1 MAERRL
7 VRCSSVRESEGGH
20 MPTTAASK
28 QSSPFLIALN
38 REQLD
43 GLPWAITKVNK
54 AGVFTYANRAMCA
67 IVGTETVEGKAL
79 ADFFHGDDLV
89 AVREHLESRFTR
101 GAADEYEVE
110 AIRPGDHVRVPV
122 RISALPDADER
133 GQTVGAIAIVRDL
146 LSESVAARIHAAIED
161 ERDGAAILRTVASEC
176 ARVLPFDTFS
186 VSVYSADG
194 DHARMFFL
202 YFPGGEFRSSVRWQ
216 EMSAYARKLVD
227 MRQVI
232 IVDDLEEW
240 LNRPEWRSYRDDPD
254 MKRALQMGF
263 RSTVS
268 FPVIRGNRVVATF
281 GFGRLKDKP
290 PFDRQDEER
299 LARLPIRAAVL
310 TALHYQ
316 EVDDLHFA
324 LDLVRG
330 VAADPDGAESIA
342 RTIARKI
349 RAHYH
354 WENVSIFRPD
364 EQAGVLRLVTQ
375 DATRQEFRL
384 PADWQHSL
392 DTGVTGHVYRTGATL
407 NVPDVAA
414 DAVKDL
420 YLRGIGESR
429 SELCLP
435 IVVAGRVYWVLNIE
449 DASRNAFAKEE
460 IEALES
466 ILREVSLVLEL
477 VAKTQIFSE
486 LVKRSKDAIVQ
497 TDGRGLIKEANPAA
511 EDLLGYAETEMKGT
525 AFAAYFKDKEQAR
538 RVEQATYVPNDE
550 VRLIQRDG
558 SEVPLLLSG
567 TSLPG
572 EIGLKIYICN
582 DLTQRKLVGTLE
594 ILRQMY
600 NEIASQI
607 KTPLSLAF
615 TWLGRLQEHAER
627 GDVAEV
633 AAKTVKQLNKVDLTY
648 DRLLFYERY
657 KTIAP
662 VEKNVFELPVL
673 LAQIR
678 QQMPDSEAA
687 RIDVTDAGDAPLVR
701 ADLFQVWFSV
711 ESVLAYLLRFVAE
724 DGKVSVRVSGR
735 DGKAE
740 VAIRGYAPRVTGGEI
755 KDFAKVR
762 WAVHAITEMALGE
775 GIVRAFIERNHG
787 GRFRKR
793 ELGEDIME
801 YVIELPSA

>member
-1 MAERRL
+1 
-7 VRCSSVRESEGGH
+7 

-28 QSSPFLIALN
+28 PSSPFLIALT

-54 AGVFTYANRAMCA
+54 AGVFTYGNRAMCA
-67 IVGTETVEGKAL
+67 IVGTDSVDGKAL
-79 ADFFHGDDLV
+79 EDFFHGDDL
-89 AVREHLESRFTR
+89 AEVRKHLESRFTR

-110 AIRPGDHVRVPV
+110 AIRPGDKVRVPV

-146 LSESVAARIHAAIED
+146 LNESVAERIHAAIED
-161 ERDGAAILRTVASEC
+161 ERDGGAILRTVASEC
-176 ARVLPFDTFS
+176 ARMLPFDTFS

-194 DHARMFFL
+194 DHARIFFL

-216 EMSAYARKLVD
+216 EMSAYARKLVE

-232 IVDDLEEW
+232 IVTDIEEW
-240 LNRPEWRSYRDDPD
+240 LSRPEWRTYRDDPD

-263 RSTVS
+263 RSSIS
-268 FPVIRGNRVVATF
+268 FPVIRANRVVATF
-281 GFGRLKDKP
+281 GFGRMKDKP
-290 PFDRQDEER
+290 AFESQDEER
-299 LARLPIRAAVL
+299 IARLPIRAAVL
-310 TALHYQ
+310 MALHYQ

-324 LDLVRG
+324 LDLVRS

-349 RAHYH
+349 RAHYN

-375 DATRQEFRL
+375 DATREAFLL
-384 PADWQHSL
+384 PANWTHPIDK
-392 DTGVTGHVYRTGATL
+392 GVTGRVYRTARTL

-414 DAVKDL
+414 DAVRDVYYPGL
-420 YLRGIGESR
+420 GESR

-449 DASRNAFAKEE
+449 DSSRNAFAKEE

-486 LVKRSKDAIVQ
+486 LVKRSKDAIIQ
-497 TDGRGLIKEANPAA
+497 TDDRGLINEANPAA

-525 AFAAYFKDKEQAR
+525 AFSTYFKDKEQAR

-550 VRLIQRDG
+550 VRLTHKDG

-567 TSLPG
+567 TSLPR

-615 TWLGRLQEHAER
+615 TWLGRLQEHADR
-627 GDVAEV
+627 GDAAEI

-648 DRLLFYERY
+648 DRLLFYERH

-662 VEKNVFELPVL
+662 VEKNVFEIPVL
-673 LAQIR
+673 LEQIR
-678 QQMPDSEAA
+678 QQMPESEAA
-687 RIDVTDAGDAPLVR
+687 RIAVTDAGDAPLVR
-701 ADLFQVWFSV
+701 ADLFQVWFSL

-724 DGKVSVRVSGR
+724 DGKVSVHISGHG
-735 DGKAE
+735 GKAE

-755 KDFAKVR
+755 KDYAKVR

-793 ELGEDIME
+793 EVGEDLME
-801 YVIELPSA
+801 YVIELPGA